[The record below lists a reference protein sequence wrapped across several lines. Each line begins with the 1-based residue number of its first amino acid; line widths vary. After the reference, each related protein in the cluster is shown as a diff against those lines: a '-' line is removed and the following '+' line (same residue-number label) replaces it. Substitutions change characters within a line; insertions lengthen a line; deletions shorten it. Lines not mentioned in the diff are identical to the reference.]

1 MYKKLIITC
10 CLLFSTQAIAKKQ
23 ALLIG
28 VSDYGGDPK
37 NDLMGIDLD
46 INKMKQ
52 LFKSW
57 GFTPK
62 VLYNEESLKIEDYLK
77 KYAKSLSANDSFAF
91 YYSGHGSFVADKNG
105 DEVDDHRDEALV
117 LSDGVKNIP
126 YIDDD
131 LNHYLNAI
139 KAKKL
144 IIFDSCH
151 SGTAN
156 RGNKSD
162 SIRVKTLPSNLLNA
176 PLSKGFTIAKKIGG
190 DYIVLSASQDSEES
204 LATTGGSLFTNQLYK
219 LLNSQVSLE
228 SIREEATYNIVSYAK
243 QFKTKPH
250 HPKFTYSNLS
260 FGNSSIESF
269 LKTSSA
275 PIEQAVESLQT
286 KLDRLVNNPQ
296 IDKINI
302 TNNKDSYNTGE
313 FITFDLDTKGK
324 QGYLTT
330 LFVEKNKVTVLYP
343 NPKAFSKLIS
353 GSYTVPKDFG
363 NFKIRAFK
371 NCNGCQK
378 DKTSIYMMLTP
389 QPLTNIANMTNKK
402 LLSFAK
408 GSTMDK
414 AISKDVALV
423 FDESSKTPTK
433 TPSSTMMVGRYEF
446 FVY

>member
-10 CLLFSTQAIAKKQ
+10 CLLFSTQAIAQKQ

-28 VSDYGGDPK
+28 VSNYGGDPR
-37 NDLMGIDLD
+37 NDLIGIDLD
-46 INKMKQ
+46 INKMRQ
-52 LFKSW
+52 LFISW

-62 VLYNEESLKIEDYLK
+62 VLYNQESLQIEDYLK
-77 KYAKSLSANDSFAF
+77 SYANSLSANDTFAF
-91 YYSGHGSFVADKNG
+91 YYSGHGSSVPDING
-105 DEVDDHRDEALV
+105 DEVDDHKDEALV
-117 LSDGVKNIP
+117 LSDGVRNIY
-126 YIDDD
+126 YIDDN

-156 RGNKSD
+156 RGDGS
-162 SIRVKTLPSNLLNA
+162 SLIRVKTLPSSELDA
-176 PLSKGFTIAKKIGG
+176 PLSKGIKIGKDIG
-190 DYIVLSASQDSEES
+190 GKYIVLSASQDSEES
-204 LATTGGSLFTNQLYK
+204 LATPSGSLFTNEIYK
-219 LLNSQVSLE
+219 LLNSQLSLE
-228 SIREEATYNIVSYAK
+228 SIREEATYNIISYAK
-243 QFKTKPH
+243 RYKEKPH
-250 HPKFTYSNLS
+250 HPQFTYSNPS
-260 FGNSSIESF
+260 FKNSSIGTF

-275 PIEQAVESLQT
+275 PIEQVAESLQT

-302 TNNKDSYNTGE
+302 SNNKDSYNTGE
-313 FITFDLDTKGK
+313 FITFELDTKGRE
-324 QGYLTT
+324 GYLTT

-343 NPKAFSKLIS
+343 NLRAFSKLINGRYS
-353 GSYTVPKDFG
+353 VPRDFG

-378 DKTSIYMMLTP
+378 DKTSIYLMLTP
-389 QPLTNIANMTNKK
+389 QPLTNIANMTNQK

-408 GSTMDK
+408 GSTIDR
-414 AISKDVALV
+414 AISKDVDLV
-423 FDESSKTPTK
+423 FDRPATK
-433 TPSSTMMVGRYEF
+433 PSSGVMVGRYEF